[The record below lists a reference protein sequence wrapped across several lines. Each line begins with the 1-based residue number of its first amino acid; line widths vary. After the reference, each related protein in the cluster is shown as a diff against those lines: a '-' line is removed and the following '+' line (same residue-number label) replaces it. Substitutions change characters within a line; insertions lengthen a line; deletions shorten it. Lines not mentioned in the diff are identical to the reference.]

1 MHLAAA
7 VLSTR
12 VKKPYESDWKK
23 LKRLL
28 MYLNGTRGKFLT
40 LRIDELGISIIKRF
54 IDASFAVHPDFKS
67 HTGAMMTMGKG
78 VIIPVS
84 RKQKLNTRSS
94 TESEI
99 VGVDDCSVYVSWS
112 KLFIECKVMRS
123 RRILSIKIISQA
135 FCWR

>member
-1 MHLAAA
+1 MHLAVAL
-7 VLSTR
+7 LSTR
-12 VKKPYESDWKK
+12 VKKPNESDWKK

-67 HTGAMMTMGKG
+67 HTGAMMTKGKG
-78 VIIPVS
+78 TIIPVT

-112 KLFIECKVMRS
+112 
-123 RRILSIKIISQA
+123 
-135 FCWR
+135 